1 MFSRVFLCAFLVVI
15 VQLVH
20 AQKQIICTPGTF
32 KNPDWSTTTDSDF
45 SRGIKP
51 IRACVPCQIG
61 TYQPLNDQTSCLKC
75 DAGKTTESILAKTKT
90 ACSVTT
96 VSGGCPAGTQF
107 DKARAGE
114 SKDDACRDCSQGFA
128 NTEVGAICVQCSK
141 GKYTTLATKAT
152 SCVAC
157 TGSLTTKAAGT
168 YSEAGDGTDVCAEA
182 VLAACEPGNFLNS
195 DKSCAP
201 CAVGT
206 YNPSLTA
213 TSTCKACPDGKTTN
227 PGKNGPSA
235 SIDSCIDGTTCPAG
249 SFLKDSIST
258 SADEVTFTCTKC
270 KTGSFSAVANAKMC
284 LPCERGYFAGPLA
297 GSTACTKCVA
307 GKTSIPGAAV
317 CISGAAPCPAG
328 SKLNSDNTCAVCP
341 KGQFSTMPDS
351 RECTKCPFGT
361 YADSTGSTSCSNCL
375 ADNGIVN
382 AKEGASACFSNFLES
397 CEPGQHLNTD
407 GICTDC
413 AAGKFQPYR
422 SFAPDCR
429 SCPPGK
435 YSDVVKAST
444 CKVCKDQ
451 ATVGATT
458 CAAACPAGQYM
469 PPGSTDT
476 SACVSCPAGKFN
488 VLNGQSGA
496 SACLN
501 CPRNTYLDLVDVTS
515 ERSCYRCEK
524 GKTSAPGSTKP
535 TDCVAQV
542 VKCASGEFA
551 ATVAV
556 QDDNAKFNEAGKQ
569 CTTCPVGK
577 FTSTEDASACTACA
591 AGKSTL
597 TTGTP
602 NGNFCIASTV
612 CDAGSFLNAEGRYM
626 WCQKCGAGSYSAVVG
641 ATDASTCTK
650 CPAGKRTNQPG
661 QTAVSACVATDSN
674 AACPAGTF
682 AKTFGKKV
690 SADTA
695 TAVARSVCLS
705 CPPGTYGPNTG
716 AESIADCIRCSPE
729 YGSSFGSTSQSECVA
744 FTAFEK
750 PTDVCPPGTTRE
762 VEGSG
767 FKCTKCP
774 QGTYSDAINSECVSC
789 PSETTSPIGSKS
801 EKMCVAQSVGCPMGM
816 YGSSSRGGNGGS
828 DGCTAC
834 PPGSFLDYSGATVID
849 QCKKCP
855 ARLPSPAG
863 SVSKRACG
871 TTSNCPAGTYSKLR
885 GSLFFCKKCPE
896 NTYSSA
902 VDAGSVEAC
911 NLCPTDSVDNVEY
924 TSPPGSTAST
934 ACVKGRVQPTM
945 APTMAVAE
953 FDLGMYMTLNGV
965 DKETFNGDIAY
976 ADAFAGAIESALF
989 DPDEPANVYEIT
1001 KVQADA
1007 KIGTTSRGRR
1017 LAAASAESKISFTVS
1032 VNGQA
1037 VSQENVGGILTAN
1050 VNAGLFDTYLQMSAS
1065 NTGATGMQN
1074 ATAEDCDVTPTATSV
1089 PAGEE
1094 EVKKKGSIGAIIGAV
1109 AGVLV
1114 LGGIGYYFYSSKQE
1128 PVANRS
1134 NEKEF
1139 RDVQMTAVPTD
1150 SV

>member
-1 MFSRVFLCAFLVVI
+1 MFSRVFLCALLVVI
-15 VQLVH
+15 VHLVH
-20 AQKQIICTPGTF
+20 AQNRMTCTPGTF
-32 KNPDWSTTTDSDF
+32 KNPDWSTTDSDANTKL
-45 SRGIKP
+45 KP
-51 IRACVPCQIG
+51 GFDGQKSCVPCQIG
-61 TYQPLNDQTSCLKC
+61 TYQDLAGQTSCSKC
-75 DAGKTTESILAKTKT
+75 DAGKTTESIGARSKG
-90 ACSVTT
+90 ACTVTT

-107 DKARAGE
+107 DKTKA
-114 SKDDACRDCSQGFA
+114 ACSDCSQGFA
-128 NTEVGAICVQCSK
+128 NPDVGASCVQCSK

-168 YSEAGDGTDVCAEA
+168 YSKAGDGTDVCAEA
-182 VLAACEPGNFLNS
+182 VLAACEPGYFLNS
-195 DKSCAP
+195 DKRCVR
-201 CAVGT
+201 CDVGT

-213 TSTCKACPDGKTTN
+213 TSTCEACPAGKTTN
-227 PGKNGPSA
+227 PRRNGPSA

-249 SFLKDSIST
+249 SFRKASLST
-258 SADEVTFTCTKC
+258 SADDGVTFTCTKC
-270 KTGSFSAVANAKMC
+270 KTGSFTALANSYVC
-284 LPCERGYFAGPLA
+284 LPCKRGYFAGIA
-297 GSTACTKCVA
+297 GSTACTKCDA
-307 GKTSIPGAAV
+307 GKTSLPGAAV
-317 CISGAAPCPAG
+317 CVSGEAPCPAG
-328 SKLNSDNTCAVCP
+328 SKFSSDNTCAVCP

-361 YADSTGSTSCSNCL
+361 YADSTGSTSCSKCL

-382 AKEGASACFSNFLES
+382 AKEGASACFSNFLKTCES
-397 CEPGQHLNTD
+397 GQHLNTD
-407 GICTDC
+407 GVCTDC
-413 AAGKFQPYR
+413 AAGKFQPYP
-422 SFAPDCR
+422 SFTTACR
-429 SCPPGK
+429 FCPPGK

-458 CAAACPAGQYM
+458 CAAACPAGEYM
-469 PPGSTDT
+469 PPGSTAT

-488 VLNGQSGA
+488 MRKGQSGD
-496 SACLN
+496 SACRN
-501 CPRNTYLDLVDVTS
+501 CPRNTYMDEVNLKS
-515 ERSCYRCEK
+515 ERSCHRCEK
-524 GKTSAPGSTKP
+524 GKTSAPGSTEA
-535 TDCVAQV
+535 TDCVAKV
-542 VKCASGEFA
+542 AKCSSGEFA
-551 ATVAV
+551 ATATE
-556 QDDNAKFNEAGKQ
+556 QDGGDAKLNAAGKQ
-569 CTTCPVGK
+569 CTACPVGK

-591 AGKSTL
+591 TGKSTL

-602 NGNFCIASTV
+602 NSNFCIASTV

-626 WCQKCGAGSYSAVVG
+626 WCQKCGAGSYSAAAG

-650 CPAGKRTNQPG
+650 CPAGKITNQPG
-661 QTAVSACVATDSN
+661 QTEISACVTADSN

-682 AKTFGKKV
+682 TKSFSKKV
-690 SADTA
+690 SANTA
-695 TAVARSVCLS
+695 AAVARSVCLS

-729 YGSSFGSTSQSECVA
+729 YGSSFGSTSESECVA
-744 FTAFEK
+744 FTEFKK

-801 EKMCVAQSVGCPMGM
+801 EKMCVALSVGCPMGM
-816 YGSSSRGGNGGS
+816 YGSSIRSGNGGV

-863 SVSKRACG
+863 SVSRRACG

-902 VDAGSVEAC
+902 VDADSVEAC
-911 NLCPTDSVDNVEY
+911 ILCPTDSVDNVEY
-924 TSPPGSTAST
+924 TSPPGSTAET

-945 APTMAVAE
+945 APTMAVTE
-953 FDLGMYMTLNGV
+953 FELGMDMTLNGV

-976 ADAFAGAIESALF
+976 ADAFAGAIESSLF
-989 DPDEPANVYEIT
+989 DPDEPANIYEIT
-1001 KVQADA
+1001 KVQAEA
-1007 KIGTTSRGRR
+1007 KIETTSTGRRRR

-1037 VSQENVGGILTAN
+1037 ASQEDVGGILTAS
-1050 VNAGLFDTYLQMSAS
+1050 VNAGVFDTYLQMSAS
-1065 NTGATGMQN
+1065 NTGAADMQN
-1074 ATAEDCDVTPTATSV
+1074 ATAEDCGVTPTAASV
-1089 PAGEE
+1089 PVGEE
-1094 EVKKKGSIGAIIGAV
+1094 EVKKKRSIGAIIGAV

-1114 LGGIGYYFYSSKQE
+1114 LGGIGYYFYSSKRE
-1128 PVANRS
+1128 PVADKG
-1134 NEKEF
+1134 NEKGF
-1139 RDVQMTAVPTD
+1139 SGVQMTSVPTNP
-1150 SV
+1150 V